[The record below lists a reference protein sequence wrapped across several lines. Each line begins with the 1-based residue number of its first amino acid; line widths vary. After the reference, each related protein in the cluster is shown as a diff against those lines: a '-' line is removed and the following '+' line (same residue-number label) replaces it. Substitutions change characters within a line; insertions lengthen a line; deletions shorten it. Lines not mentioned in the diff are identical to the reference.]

1 MSETKKYLGRQSNR
15 HLKKLLTQVY
25 HKMTELDSKQ
35 QLLVAN
41 WQRKFYPLS
50 EVLLNSLV
58 GLSLYD
64 TLTVL
69 AMARKGHYG

>member
-1 MSETKKYLGRQSNR
+1 MSETKKHLGRQPNR

>member
-1 MSETKKYLGRQSNR
+1 
-15 HLKKLLTQVY
+15 
-25 HKMTELDSKQ
+25 MTELDSKQ

-64 TLTVL
+64 TLIVL